1 MNGSKFYRFSG
12 FSREGSERGSE
23 GGCGPMGGSGQTKF
37 EHNDI
42 FYD

>member
-1 MNGSKFYRFSG
+1 MEANFTDFRVFQGKGVSVALW
-12 FSREGSERGSE
+12 